1 MFEKLNE
8 NLVQLNK
15 KQTKVILTW
24 KARAFGIVAKLVEFG
39 IPLIFVAL
47 KYGLFKKGSPY
58 SITGGTIFAFI
69 ILYAFLQNYIKEAV
83 KRFDS
88 ESSETM
94 KRGKWVVAWLG
105 LSLFVWIGSVF
116 LDALLMLFMVGAFSV
131 ALSLIFWKP
140 YDSAI
145 AQRKELEELLKKEKG
160 AEKLEQLKK
169 LELKD

>member
-24 KARAFGIVAKLVEFG
+24 KARTFGILAKLVEFG
-39 IPLIFVAL
+39 IPLVFVAL
-47 KYGLFKKGSPY
+47 KYGLFKKDSPY

-94 KRGKWVVAWLG
+94 KRGKWVVTWLG

-116 LDALLMLFMVGAFSV
+116 LGALLMLFMVGAFSV